1 MDNITFGRYTPYSTF
16 VHKVDARTKIFLLIA
31 LMVMIFFKFSL
42 WSTAIIFSAL
52 YFVLFVALMLISRV
66 SLLDF
71 IKSLA
76 SMWILLIFLVVI
88 YIFIPNPSYN
98 QESIAFHIGTLNVY
112 WDAIYQS
119 IYIFL
124 RLFII
129 LMMTMVL
136 TSTTKPMDLTYGLE
150 WYMTPLK
157 LIKFP
162 VHEIAMILSITLRFI
177 PTLLEETKRI
187 KKAQESRG
195 AYFDGWNIFKKMGQ
209 VVSLI
214 IPLFVSAIDRS
225 EELSNAMEVKGYD
238 PKGKRTRY
246 HILKFGIRDL
256 ISLVVGLGIFG
267 GVLTLFIFDK
277 NGTTIDI
284 VKTLFHY
291 ELGF

>member
-1 MDNITFGRYTPYSTF
+1 MDNITFGRYSPYSTF
-16 VHKVDARTKIFLLIA
+16 VHKVDARTKIFLLVT

-52 YFVLFVALMLISRV
+52 YLVLFIVLMLISKV
-66 SLLDF
+66 SLLDLF
-71 IKSLA
+71 KSLK
-76 SMWILLIFLVVI
+76 SMWFLLIFLVVI
-88 YIFIPNPSYN
+88 YIFLPNPNYSDR
-98 QESIAFHIGTLNVY
+98 IAFYLWNYGVH

-124 RLFII
+124 RLIII
-129 LMMTMVL
+129 LMMTMIL
-136 TSTTKPMDLTYGLE
+136 TSTTKPMDLTYGFE

-157 LIKFP
+157 VIRFP

-195 AYFDGWNIFKKMGQ
+195 ADFDGWNIFKKVGQ
-209 VVSLI
+209 IVSLI

-238 PKGKRTRY
+238 PRGKRTRY
-246 HILKFGIRDL
+246 HLLKFGIRDL
-256 ISLVVGLGIFG
+256 ISSILVLGIFG

-277 NGTTIDI
+277 NGTTID
-284 VKTLFHY
+284 VLNVLFKINA
-291 ELGF
+291 GF

>member
-1 MDNITFGRYTPYSTF
+1 
-16 VHKVDARTKIFLLIA
+16 
-31 LMVMIFFKFSL
+31 MVMIFFKFSL

-52 YFVLFVALMLISRV
+52 YLVLFIALMLISKV
-66 SLLDF
+66 SLLDLF
-71 IKSLA
+71 KSLK
-76 SMWILLIFLVVI
+76 SMWFLLIFLVVI
-88 YIFIPNPSYN
+88 YIFLPNPNYSDR
-98 QESIAFHIGTLNVY
+98 IAFYLWNYGVH

-124 RLFII
+124 RLIII
-129 LMMTMVL
+129 LMMTMIL
-136 TSTTKPMDLTYGLE
+136 TSTTKPMDLTYGFE

-157 LIKFP
+157 VIRFP

-195 AYFDGWNIFKKMGQ
+195 ADFDGWNIFKKVGQ
-209 VVSLI
+209 IVSLI

-238 PKGKRTRY
+238 PRGKRTRY

-256 ISLVVGLGIFG
+256 ISLVLMLGIFG

-277 NGTTIDI
+277 NGTTID
-284 VKTLFHY
+284 VLKVLFKINA
-291 ELGF
+291 GF

>member
-1 MDNITFGRYTPYSTF
+1 MDNITFGRYSPYSTF
-16 VHKVDARTKIFLLIA
+16 VNKVDARTKIFLLVT

-52 YFVLFVALMLISRV
+52 YLVLFIVLMLISKV
-66 SLLDF
+66 SLLDLF
-71 IKSLA
+71 KSLK
-76 SMWILLIFLVVI
+76 SMWFLLIFLVVI
-88 YIFIPNPSYN
+88 YIFLPNPNYSDR
-98 QESIAFHIGTLNVY
+98 IAFYLWNYGVH

-124 RLFII
+124 RLIII
-129 LMMTMVL
+129 LMMTMIL
-136 TSTTKPMDLTYGLE
+136 TSTTKPMDLTYGFE

-157 LIKFP
+157 VIRFP

-195 AYFDGWNIFKKMGQ
+195 ADFDGWNIFKKVGQ
-209 VVSLI
+209 IVSLI

-238 PKGKRTRY
+238 PRGKRTRY
-246 HILKFGIRDL
+246 HLLKFGIRDL
-256 ISLVVGLGIFG
+256 ISSILVLGIFG

-277 NGTTIDI
+277 NGTTID
-284 VKTLFHY
+284 VLNVLFKINA
-291 ELGF
+291 GF

>member
-1 MDNITFGRYTPYSTF
+1 MDNITFGRYSPYSTF

-31 LMVMIFFKFSL
+31 MMVMIFFKFTL
-42 WSTAIIFSAL
+42 WSTSIILSGV
-52 YFVLFVALMLISRV
+52 YFIFFILLMLISKV
-66 SLLDF
+66 SLLDLF
-71 IKSLA
+71 KSLA

-88 YIFIPNPSYN
+88 YIFIPNPNYSDR
-98 QESIAFHIGTLNVY
+98 IAFYIGTYGVH

-124 RLFII
+124 RLLII

-136 TSTTKPMDLTYGLE
+136 TSTTKPMDLTYGFE

-157 LIKFP
+157 VIRFP

-195 AYFDGWNIFKKMGQ
+195 ADFDGWNIFKKIGQ
-209 VVSLI
+209 IVSLI

-256 ISLVVGLGIFG
+256 ISMFICLCIFG

-277 NGTTIDI
+277 NGTTINI
-284 VKTLFHY
+284 LNTLFNI
-291 ELGF
+291 EAGF

>member
-1 MDNITFGRYTPYSTF
+1 MDNITFGRYSPYSTF
-16 VHKVDARTKIFLLIA
+16 VHKVDARTKIFLLVT

-52 YFVLFVALMLISRV
+52 YLVLFIVLMLISKV
-66 SLLDF
+66 SLLDLF
-71 IKSLA
+71 KSLK
-76 SMWILLIFLVVI
+76 SMWFLLIFLVVI
-88 YIFIPNPSYN
+88 YIFLPNPNYSDR
-98 QESIAFHIGTLNVY
+98 IAFYLWNYGVH

-124 RLFII
+124 RLIII
-129 LMMTMVL
+129 LMMTMIL
-136 TSTTKPMDLTYGLE
+136 TSTTKPMDLTYGFE

-157 LIKFP
+157 VIRFP

-195 AYFDGWNIFKKMGQ
+195 ADFDGWNIFKKVGQ
-209 VVSLI
+209 IVSLI

-238 PKGKRTRY
+238 PRGKRTRY
-246 HILKFGIRDL
+246 HLLKFGIRDL
-256 ISLVVGLGIFG
+256 ISSILVLGIFG

-277 NGTTIDI
+277 NGTTID
-284 VKTLFHY
+284 VLKVLFKINA
-291 ELGF
+291 GF

>member
-1 MDNITFGRYTPYSTF
+1 MDNITFGRYSPYSTF
-16 VHKVDARTKIFLLIA
+16 VHKVDARTKIFLLVT

-52 YFVLFVALMLISRV
+52 YLVLFIVLMLISKV
-66 SLLDF
+66 SLLDLF
-71 IKSLA
+71 KSLK
-76 SMWILLIFLVVI
+76 SMWFLLIFLVVI
-88 YIFIPNPSYN
+88 YIFLPNPNYSDR
-98 QESIAFHIGTLNVY
+98 IAFYLWNYGVH

-124 RLFII
+124 RLIII
-129 LMMTMVL
+129 LMMTMIL
-136 TSTTKPMDLTYGLE
+136 TSTTKPMDLTYGFE

-157 LIKFP
+157 VIRFP

-195 AYFDGWNIFKKMGQ
+195 ADFDGWNIFKKVGQ
-209 VVSLI
+209 IVSLI

-238 PKGKRTRY
+238 PRGKRTRY

-256 ISLVVGLGIFG
+256 ISSILVLGIFG

-277 NGTTIDI
+277 NGTTID
-284 VKTLFHY
+284 VLKVLFKINA
-291 ELGF
+291 GF

>member
-1 MDNITFGRYTPYSTF
+1 MDNITFGRYSPYSTF
-16 VHKVDARTKIFLLIA
+16 VHKVDARTKIFLLI
-31 LMVMIFFKFSL
+31 LMMVMIFFQFSL
-42 WSTAIIFSAL
+42 WSTAIILSGV
-52 YFVLFVALMLISRV
+52 YFILFIALMLISKV
-66 SLLDF
+66 SLLDLV
-71 IKSLA
+71 KSLA
-76 SMWILLIFLVVI
+76 SMWILLIFLVAV
-88 YIFIPNPSYN
+88 YIFFPNPNYSDR
-98 QESIAFHIGTLNVY
+98 IAFYIGTY
-112 WDAIYQS
+112 GIHWDAIYQS

-129 LMMTMVL
+129 LTMTMIL
-136 TSTTKPMDLTYGLE
+136 TSTTKPMDLTYGFE

-195 AYFDGWNIFKKMGQ
+195 ANFDGWNIFRKIGQ

-246 HILKFGIRDL
+246 HILKFGFRDL
-256 ISLVVGLGIFG
+256 LSLIIGLSIFG
-267 GVLTLFIFDK
+267 GILTLFIFDK

-284 VKTLFHY
+284 VKVLFHV

>member
-1 MDNITFGRYTPYSTF
+1 MDNITFGRYSPYSTF
-16 VHKVDARTKIFLLIA
+16 VHKVDARTKIFLLVT

-52 YFVLFVALMLISRV
+52 YLVLFIVLMLISKV
-66 SLLDF
+66 SLLDLF
-71 IKSLA
+71 KSLK
-76 SMWILLIFLVVI
+76 SMWFLLIFLVVI
-88 YIFIPNPSYN
+88 YIFLPNPNYSDR
-98 QESIAFHIGTLNVY
+98 IAFYLWNYGVH

-124 RLFII
+124 RLIII
-129 LMMTMVL
+129 LMMTMIL
-136 TSTTKPMDLTYGLE
+136 TSTTKPMDLTYGFE

-157 LIKFP
+157 VIRFP

-195 AYFDGWNIFKKMGQ
+195 ADFDGWNIFKKVGQ
-209 VVSLI
+209 IVSLI

-238 PKGKRTRY
+238 PRGKRTRY

-256 ISLVVGLGIFG
+256 ISSILVLGIFG

-277 NGTTIDI
+277 NGTTID
-284 VKTLFHY
+284 VLKVLFKINV
-291 ELGF
+291 GF